1 MTKRYDFVNLLA
13 MNYLIC
19 YEITINYLICSVK
32 SLLLKVLSRFLF
44 KMLNQ
49 IYSLKFYKMYLN
61 RISLNQLTL
70 SNSQDYQT
78 KP

>member
-44 KMLNQ
+44 KNV
-49 IYSLKFYKMYLN
+49 K
-61 RISLNQLTL
+61 
-70 SNSQDYQT
+70 SNLFSEIL
-78 KP
+78 